1 MTDEHRNILTNIIMN
16 DFDIRPSFAKIIVD
30 ALISKAEEMIKEDEC
45 HVICSTKPS
54 RFKTGERVLVIAPP
68 NVLWGAYRNGHKA
81 IVVSP
86 PPSDE
91 SDSYCIRFDDG
102 TEDYYFETWLKS
114 AENES

>member
-1 MTDEHRNILTNIIMN
+1 MR
-16 DFDIRPSFAKIIVD
+16 SA
-30 ALISKAEEMIKEDEC
+30 
-45 HVICSTKPS
+45 

-68 NVLWGAYRNGHKA
+68 NVLCGAYRNGHEA

-91 SDSYCIRFDDG
+91 IDSYCIRFDDG

-114 AENES
+114 MDEPNTNYILQKIRQEIETASWSMFACSKELNVRIVDLDDVLEIIDKHMEVK